1 MNPVIR
7 NMTDHS
13 IILDVND
20 FVVELRETRSCL
32 VQGILASILDIIDT
46 GLVN

>member
-1 MNPVIR
+1 
-7 NMTDHS
+7 MTDHS
-13 IILDVND
+13 IVLDVND

-32 VQGILASILDIIDT
+32 IQGVLAGILNIIDT